1 MEFIKRVIGY
11 VLFIPLIYFYSFI
24 LGPIL
29 KAVLVPGG
37 VTFLWLIL
45 GPQEGTRALKK
56 HLRKSSKI
64 FSKTNKKP
72 CYFAGL

>member
-37 VTFLWLIL
+37 VALLWLIL
-45 GPQEGTRALKK
+45 GPKEGTRALKK
-56 HLRKSSKI
+56 HSRKSSLV
-64 FSKTNKKP
+64 FSRTHKKP
-72 CYFAGL
+72 CYLAGL

>member
-37 VTFLWLIL
+37 VVFLWLIL
-45 GPQEGTRALKK
+45 GLKEGTRALKK
-56 HLRKSSKI
+56 A
-64 FSKTNKKP
+64 FKKK
-72 CYFAGL
+72 

>member
-37 VTFLWLIL
+37 VVFLWLIL
-45 GPQEGTRALKK
+45 GPKEGTRALKK
-56 HLRKSSKI
+56 AFRESS
-64 FSKTNKKP
+64 
-72 CYFAGL
+72 

>member
-11 VLFIPLIYFYSFI
+11 VLFIPLIYFYSYI

-37 VTFLWLIL
+37 VVFLWLIFAQFFRNRL
-45 GPQEGTRALKK
+45 RILALEA
-56 HLRKSSKI
+56 LI
-64 FSKTNKKP
+64 ALALACFELILNV
-72 CYFAGL
+72 

>member
-37 VTFLWLIL
+37 VAFLWLIL

-56 HLRKSSKI
+56 A
-64 FSKTNKKP
+64 FKKK
-72 CYFAGL
+72 

>member
-37 VTFLWLIL
+37 VVFLWLIL
-45 GPQEGTRALKK
+45 EPKEGTRALKK
-56 HLRKSSKI
+56 A
-64 FSKTNKKP
+64 FKKK
-72 CYFAGL
+72 

>member
-29 KAVLVPGG
+29 KAALVPGG

-56 HLRKSSKI
+56 A
-64 FSKTNKKP
+64 FKKK
-72 CYFAGL
+72 